1 MGNARLRLGA
11 AAAASLAAFAL
22 GACGGDDNGGSS
34 EDEDQITAAI
44 ERAAT
49 SADPRA
55 CTEVQTLRF
64 TEQTSG
70 EGETG
75 QAAIQQCEQNAENT
89 AGDSVEVSDIEI
101 DGDQATAKA
110 AVTGSAFDGQTLDL
124 GLVKEGGQWKLDEFR
139 GLAELN
145 REALIASFKEQ
156 LSSEEDLPAQAADC
170 LAQQL
175 QKASDQQLESF
186 VTSSDDQ
193 AAEQIFG
200 PCERFFQGQ

>member
-1 MGNARLRLGA
+1 MGKARLRLGA
-11 AAAASLAAFAL
+11 AVAVSLAALTL

-49 SADPRA
+49 SGDPKA

-89 AGDSVEVSDIEI
+89 AGDSVEVTDIQI
-101 DGDQATAKA
+101 DGDKATTKA

-124 GLVKEGGQWKLDEFR
+124 ALVKQGDQWKLNEFR

-156 LSSEEDLPAQAADC
+156 LSSEGGLPAQAADC

-175 QKASDQQLESF
+175 EMASDQQLESF

>member
-1 MGNARLRLGA
+1 MGKSRPSLAVA
-11 AAAASLAAFAL
+11 AAAVLAAFAL
-22 GACGGDDNGGSS
+22 AACGGADGGS
-34 EDEDQITAAI
+34 EDEDQISAAI

-49 SADPRA
+49 SGDPAA

-75 QAAIQQCEQNAENT
+75 QAAIQQCEQNTENT
-89 AGDSVEVSDIEI
+89 GGDSVEVSDIEI
-101 DGDQATAKA
+101 DGNKATAKA
-110 AVTGSAFDGQTLDL
+110 AVTGRAFDGQTLDL
-124 GLVKEGGQWKLDEFR
+124 ALVKEGDQWKLNEFR
-139 GLAELN
+139 GLADLN

-156 LSSEEDLPAQAADC
+156 LSSEGDLPAQAADC

-175 QKASDQQLESF
+175 EKASDHQLESF
-186 VTSSDDQ
+186 VTSADDQ